1 MLRDELRMVVINEHD
16 SAQLSEL
23 PAEIFARTARAL
35 DEMDR
40 NITRS
45 EAGEGREHLI
55 SVVEEMQNIKESLHD
70 IMRTRDW
77 KIIQLAMVRA
87 EGNHPEKDEMRRM
100 TPAERHMFDEMVGAI
115 QRCRHEL
122 TQVPGEGEQAEGGE
136 VTAGDYGN
144 YAGEEE
150 TERADVPRPVLVR
163 ILEDIEPFMGM
174 DGRVYTLRQEDIV
187 SLPEENAGVL
197 CEHRIALSMRL
208 SK

>member
-1 MLRDELRMVVINEHD
+1 VLRDELRMTVINEHD
-16 SAQLSEL
+16 SARLSDL
-23 PAEIFARTARAL
+23 PADIFARAASAL

-70 IMRTRDW
+70 IRRTRDW

-87 EGNHPEKDEMRRM
+87 EGNPPEKDEMRRM
-100 TPAERHMFDEMVGAI
+100 TPAERRMFDEMVAAI

-122 TQVPGEGEQAEGGE
+122 ARIPADGEQAEGGE
-136 VTAGDYGN
+136 AIAGDYTGD
-144 YAGEEE
+144 EE
-150 TERADVPRPVLVR
+150 TKRADVPRPVLVR

-174 DGRVYTLRQEDIV
+174 DGRVYTLRQEDVV